1 MAYSHTLQHPTAVL
15 TKQLHVQL
23 RKDAGVVPTFP
34 RPGNVMEKGWGQGE
48 WAVGRE
54 NLISKAYFHTV
65 CVAKGMKLGRFLHR
79 VH

>member
-1 MAYSHTLQHPTAVL
+1 
-15 TKQLHVQL
+15 
-23 RKDAGVVPTFP
+23 
-34 RPGNVMEKGWGQGE
+34 MEKGWGQGE